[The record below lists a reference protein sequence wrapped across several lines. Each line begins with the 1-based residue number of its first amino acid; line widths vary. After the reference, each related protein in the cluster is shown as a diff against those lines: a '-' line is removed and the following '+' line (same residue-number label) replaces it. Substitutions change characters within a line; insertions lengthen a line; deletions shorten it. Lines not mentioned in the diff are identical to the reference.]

1 MVKEKFYD
9 LLQELIEYEVKD
21 ILREDRQELG
31 NRTLTTL
38 ATMEKAIEN
47 VDNRLGD
54 VERRLATLSRLVY
67 SRAKR

>member
-67 SRAKR
+67 NDGK

>member
-38 ATMEKAIEN
+38 AMMEKTIEN

-67 SRAKR
+67 NDGK

>member
-21 ILREDRQELG
+21 ILRKERQELG

-38 ATMEKAIEN
+38 ATMEKTIEN

-67 SRAKR
+67 NDGK

>member
-31 NRTLTTL
+31 SRTLTTL
-38 ATMEKAIEN
+38 ATMEKTIEN

-67 SRAKR
+67 NDGK

>member
-38 ATMEKAIEN
+38 ATMEKTIEN
-47 VDNRLGD
+47 VDNHLGD

-67 SRAKR
+67 NDGK

>member
-1 MVKEKFYD
+1 MVKDKFYD

-38 ATMEKAIEN
+38 ATMEKTIEN

-67 SRAKR
+67 NDGK

>member
-21 ILREDRQELG
+21 ILREDRQEQG
-31 NRTLTTL
+31 SRTLTTL
-38 ATMEKAIEN
+38 ATMEKTIEN

-67 SRAKR
+67 NDGK

>member
-21 ILREDRQELG
+21 ILRDDRQELG
-31 NRTLTTL
+31 SRTLTTL
-38 ATMEKAIEN
+38 ATMEKTIEN

-67 SRAKR
+67 NDGK

>member
-21 ILREDRQELG
+21 ILREDRQKLG
-31 NRTLTTL
+31 SRTLTTL
-38 ATMEKAIEN
+38 ATMEKTIEN

-67 SRAKR
+67 NDGK

>member
-9 LLQELIEYEVKD
+9 LLQELIEYEVKE

-38 ATMEKAIEN
+38 ATMEKTIEN

-67 SRAKR
+67 NDGK

>member
-21 ILREDRQELG
+21 ILREERQELG

-38 ATMEKAIEN
+38 ATMEKTIEN

-67 SRAKR
+67 NDGK

>member
-38 ATMEKAIEN
+38 ATMEKTIEN

-67 SRAKR
+67 NDGK

>member
-31 NRTLTTL
+31 SRTLTTL
-38 ATMEKAIEN
+38 ATMEKTIEN

-54 VERRLATLSRLVY
+54 VERRLATLSRLVCNDG
-67 SRAKR
+67 K